1 MRLPFVAIALTATLA
16 LTAAALRAAD
26 LTPLMTVP
34 GPLILSED
42 FSGTVLPVKWQP
54 GGRPGS
60 FTLVEGALQGVCAAE
75 DSHGPSIGVPLAGR
89 NLTVQFAMKYLKPGN
104 FLFLLDG
111 ESQFGGA
118 AHLLRVGLAPN
129 LVVVQQDRGSP
140 ASKLAQKQEKDA
152 VAKAGGKALVPTKEQ
167 LTDPRFYR
175 IERLGAQTR
184 KVADDRW
191 HNVLVEVSGNQVV
204 VQVDDGPPI
213 LATGTVLD
221 MKKSRIVFLVGGA
234 GTALIDNVKV
244 WENSPRADWSE
255 VKARLPATTEKK

>member
-1 MRLPFVAIALTATLA
+1 
-16 LTAAALRAAD
+16 LR
-26 LTPLMTVP
+26 T
-34 GPLILSED
+34 
-42 FSGTVLPVKWQP
+42 
-54 GGRPGS
+54 
-60 FTLVEGALQGVCAAE
+60 AAE

-89 NLTVQFAMKYLKPGN
+89 DLTIQIAMKYMKPGN

-129 LVVVQQDRGSP
+129 LVVMQQDRGNPS
-140 ASKLAQKQEKDA
+140 SKLAQQREKEA
-152 VAKAGGKALVPTKEQ
+152 AAKAGEKPPVATKEQ
-167 LTDPRFYR
+167 LADPKFYR
-175 IERLGAQTR
+175 IERLGAQPR
-184 KVADDRW
+184 KVADARW

-213 LATGTVLD
+213 LATSTVLD
-221 MKKSRIVFLVGGA
+221 MKKSRIVFLVGAA

-255 VKARLPATTEKK
+255 VKSKLPATTEKK